1 MSNFINNLKN
11 NSNLF
16 LLLTVFS
23 LIIALFNPS
32 IPITKNIYNYI
43 FIVDISQSMNTKDMI
58 IENEEVSRIEYTK
71 STISKILGRLPC
83 KSKVSIGMFAGVSV
97 AATYTPIEVCE
108 NFSVINSTVDNL
120 DWRSTWSGNTRIR
133 ESMVNLARL
142 IRSFPESAQV
152 IYFTDGEEA
161 PKLHVFNTR
170 DLSQFQGGNDWLL
183 VGVGSDK
190 GTAIPKYDS
199 KNQLIGYWSIDS
211 FALQPG
217 IAQISES
224 NIGTRNDS
232 VALGVSD
239 RYLSKLDEKY
249 LMDLSKEIKGN
260 YVRAD
265 NIDVILDAMAKQKPS
280 WRDQTTLP
288 LRYFFVVIALIF
300 FLMRFVTF
308 DKIITKLKMGK
319 NGRASN

>member
-1 MSNFINNLKN
+1 MINILKKLKN
-11 NSNLF
+11 NSNLL
-16 LLLTVFS
+16 LLLTFLS
-23 LIIALFNPS
+23 LLIALYNPT

-43 FIVDISQSMNTKDMI
+43 FIVDISQSMNTKDMLI
-58 IENEEVSRIEYTK
+58 DNKEVSRINYTK
-71 STISKILGRLPC
+71 SMVSNLLERLPC

-97 AATYTPIEVCE
+97 AATYTPIEVCK
-108 NFSVINSTVDNL
+108 NFSVLNSTIENL

-199 KNQLIGYWSIDS
+199 KNQLIGYWSNES

-217 IAQISES
+217 IAQISQS
-224 NIGTRNDS
+224 NIGSRGDN
-232 VALGVSD
+232 VAYSMSD

-249 LMDLSKEIKGN
+249 LIDLSKEIKGH
-260 YVRAD
+260 YVQAK
-265 NIDVILDAMAKQKPS
+265 NIDVILNAMAKQKPS
-280 WRDQTTLP
+280 WRDQTKLP
-288 LRYFFVVIALIF
+288 LRYFFILIALIL

-308 DKIITKLKMGK
+308 DKIKTIFKLNKYVE
-319 NGRASN
+319 S